1 MNLEQY
7 GSMDTG
13 DVKARRKAEEQYR
26 NQKAQTEAQK
36 ADLLKKQRKIQ
47 ECQEQ
52 IQRLDRYAE
61 RCLMEGQDKKA
72 GIYLERKVEWQERL
86 GALIEEAGFAVK
98 NASAAEN
105 GPVPEEDSEKE
116 AELEAKPRPDEER

>member
-1 MNLEQY
+1 MSFGQY
-7 GSMDTG
+7 QTKDTS
-13 DVKARRKAEEQYR
+13 DVKERRKAEEQYR
-26 NQKAQTEAQK
+26 NQKAQAEAHK

-61 RCLMEGQDKKA
+61 RCLLEGQEKKA

-86 GALIEEAGFAVK
+86 AALIEEAGFAVK
-98 NASAAEN
+98 DSSMAEN
-105 GPVPEEDSEKE
+105 GQMPEEALEKTSETDSVVKQ
-116 AELEAKPRPDEER
+116 